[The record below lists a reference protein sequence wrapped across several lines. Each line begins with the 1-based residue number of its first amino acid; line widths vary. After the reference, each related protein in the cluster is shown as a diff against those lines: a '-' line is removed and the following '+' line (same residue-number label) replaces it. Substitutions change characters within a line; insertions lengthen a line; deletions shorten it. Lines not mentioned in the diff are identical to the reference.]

1 MEKPDSRVF
10 HFFYSIPLVA
20 ALSPVLAKFQ
30 VMGLNGT
37 GYVWP
42 AVFLA
47 AVMIVFTLKKRVYFP
62 MGIWGPW
69 TLYVVFVLLWSDF
82 DARYAMQNVFQ
93 ITTPFAVG
101 MAASVAFY
109 HRSFLKKYME
119 AYRHGFVAL
128 VILFFLFVLMPKIT
142 RHPFFSIWQPTG
154 SRTYALVIVITTV
167 FLVCDFQNALW
178 KRAAYWGACVFMA
191 FLSGGRMATFSTLVV
206 WLLFPF
212 SRSHWPKEL
221 MQKALA
227 VFVILLV
234 GVGLFYTPHFQSR
247 FFKSGHGTLSDLLQ
261 GKFQSAGRFD
271 LQDKSEV
278 EPLWNQAMDKARP
291 YLLAGGGSGY
301 LQDQMQK
308 PVNDYLRVLADYGLI
323 GLTFFLGAMFLQ
335 LADAFAQYNRV
346 EDPTL
351 QQAYATLYAGLLI
364 LLLVTLTENSLTYC
378 LYLLNPIFALI
389 GAVYG
394 VRRRASVSPLEGL
407 SHEGSP
413 SA

>member
-1 MEKPDSRVF
+1 MKGRSDPRVF
-10 HFFYSIPLVA
+10 HFFYSLPVIA
-20 ALSPVLAKFQ
+20 AVSPVLAKFQ
-30 VMGLNGT
+30 ILGLNGT

-47 AVMIVFTLKKRVYFP
+47 SVGILLFLKKRIYFP

-69 TLYVVFVLLWSDF
+69 TCYIVFVLLWSDF
-82 DARYAMQNVFQ
+82 NARYAFQNVFQ
-93 ITTPFAVG
+93 ITTPFLVG
-101 MAASVAFY
+101 MAASAAFY
-109 HRSFLKKYME
+109 HEYYLKKYLE
-119 AYRHGFVAL
+119 AYRYGFAVL
-128 VILFFLFVLMPKIT
+128 VVLFVLFVLMPKIT
-142 RHPFFSIWQPTG
+142 RHPFFGIWQPTG

-178 KRAAYWGACVFMA
+178 KRTLYWGACVFMA

-212 SRSHWPKEL
+212 THANWSKEL
-221 MQKALA
+221 MHKAVA
-227 VFVILLV
+227 VCVIGVV
-234 GVGLFYTPHFQSR
+234 GIGLFYTPHFQAR

-278 EPLWNQAMDKARP
+278 EPLWNTAMRKARP
-291 YLLAGGGSGY
+291 YWIAGGGSGY

-323 GLTFFLGAMFLQ
+323 GLTFFLSAMFLQ
-335 LADAFAQYNRV
+335 LIAAFVQYNRV
-346 EDPTL
+346 TEPVL
-351 QQAYATLYAGLLI
+351 KQAFATLHAGLLI

-378 LYLLNPIFALI
+378 LYLLNPIFALT
-389 GAVYG
+389 GAAYG
-394 VRRRASVSPLEGL
+394 VLRRRAFLSPTEVF
-407 SHEGSP
+407 SH
-413 SA
+413 

>member
-191 FLSGGRMATFSTLVV
+191 FLSGGRMATLSALVV

-212 SRSHWPKEL
+212 SRAHWPKEL

-234 GVGLFYTPHFQSR
+234 GVGLFYTPHFQAR

-407 SHEGSP
+407 SHEGSS